1 MFDGSTYRRCKCTEP
16 KLDDNGQPILD
27 ARGRPEARELGAAC
41 PLLKKRDHGTW
52 YYYVKLPDG
61 IGGQR
66 RRPRKGGFLTQ
77 KKAKEAAQKLWDE
90 AQGGINVESK
100 ETVAQ
105 YLNRWHDK
113 RVDLKRRTRTDY
125 RDFIDRILI
134 PALGH
139 LPIRELR
146 DRQIQEMFKQVW
158 AFNEIKEANRIAA
171 QQAKAACDAAHQA
184 WRKAPRP
191 RPPELREAW
200 HQAREELKEDR
211 TKPRQDTGPGTQKK
225 YLDCLSAALSDA
237 VTEKLITD
245 NWAKIVTIPKYE
257 RPEALVWTDE
267 RVARWRLT
275 GEKPSPVMV
284 WTPEQTG
291 EFLDAAVAHHLYA
304 MWHLMAFRAPR
315 RGEAT
320 GLPWTE
326 LDMTKGVAH
335 ISEQLVTDSTNTVW
349 EDTPKSRSGRRTVT
363 LDYATFALLMALRD
377 IQKAQR
383 AEWEAKHR
391 QWLKG
396 TAEQR
401 QALKAYDH
409 PYVDSGK
416 VFTQPDGRPH
426 HPKNVSQAFDRFI
439 TRLGLP
445 PIRLHDLR
453 HCAASLSLAA
463 GLSMKAI
470 QALLGHSSYQ
480 LTADTYTSLMPQFEQ
495 ASANAPLDLVPRRN
509 GIEKPA
515 DAEPPATET
524 DTTPV
529 AAAAP
534 APGDEDERQQIPEEQ
549 EQEGEQQVPEER
561 QVSQPSRRGHLRL
574 VSSVPRSGAPDAA

>member
-1 MFDGSTYRRCKCTEP
+1 MT
-16 KLDDNGQPILD
+16 
-27 ARGRPEARELGAAC
+27 
-41 PLLKKRDHGTW
+41 KRDHGTW

-77 KKAKEAAQKLWDE
+77 KKAKEEAQKLWDE
-90 AQGGINVESK
+90 AQGGIDVESK
-100 ETVAQ
+100 ETVAH

-139 LPIRELR
+139 LPMRELR
-146 DRQIQEMFKQVW
+146 DRQIQEMFKQIW

-171 QQAKAACDAAHQA
+171 QQAKAACGAAHQA
-184 WRKAPRP
+184 WKHAPKP
-191 RPPELREAW
+191 RSPELRQAW
-200 HQAREELKEDR
+200 HQAREELKAAR

-225 YLDCLSAALSDA
+225 YLDCLSAALADA

-245 NWAKIVTIPKYE
+245 NWAKLVTIPKYE

-267 RVARWRLT
+267 RVARWKIT

-291 EFLDAAVAHHLYA
+291 EFLDAAVEHDHYV

-349 EDTPKSRSGRRTVT
+349 EDTPKSRSGRRAVT
-363 LDYATFALLMALRD
+363 LDYATFALLIAWRD

-383 AEWEAKHR
+383 AEWEAMHL
-391 QWLKG
+391 QWLKSSP
-396 TAEQR
+396 EER

-409 PYVDSGK
+409 PYSDSGK

-426 HPKNVSQAFDRFI
+426 HPKNISQAFDRFI
-439 TRLGLP
+439 KRLGLP

-509 GIEKPA
+509 GIDKPA
-515 DAEPPATET
+515 DAQSPAIRT
-524 DTTPV
+524 DATPV
-529 AAAAP
+529 TEAAP
-534 APGDEDERQQIPEEQ
+534 APPDKNVQPQIQGEPQ
-549 EQEGEQQVPEER
+549 EPSEQQLPEG
-561 QVSQPSRRGHLRL
+561 QQQASQPSRGRGHLRL
-574 VSSVPRSGAPDAA
+574 VSSVPRNGTTDAA